1 MASTTN
7 AAKRRKTC
15 TATDMPSAVKDGDAV
30 LEGLPTKEQA
40 KLRAAYAAVDAHVKD
55 GQVVGIGSGSTIVYA
70 VQRLAEKV
78 RKDKISVVCIPTS
91 FQAIQLINDN
101 GLVLTD
107 LAHHPE
113 IDVAIDGAD
122 EISSQLDCIKGG
134 GGCHVQEKIVAACA
148 KTFIVVAD
156 FTKRAD
162 VLGTRWTKG
171 VPIEVLSLCYVPIQN
186 KLAAMGATP
195 TLRMAQSK
203 AGPVVT
209 DNGHF
214 ILDAVFG
221 PLAGTNAPDVLEKT
235 LALMPGVVG
244 SGLFVGMAAEAY
256 LGTQDGGVVRL
267 AL

>member
-1 MASTTN
+1 MC
-7 AAKRRKTC
+7 AA
-15 TATDMPSAVKDGDAV
+15 GDAV

-122 EISSQLDCIKGG
+122 EISSQLDCIK
-134 GGCHVQEKIVAACA
+134 V
-148 KTFIVVAD
+148 
-156 FTKRAD
+156 R
-162 VLGTRWTKG
+162 RR
-171 VPIEVLSLCYVPIQN
+171 
-186 KLAAMGATP
+186 TP
-195 TLRMAQSK
+195 H
-203 AGPVVT
+203 PC
-209 DNGHF
+209 N
-214 ILDAVFG
+214 
-221 PLAGTNAPDVLEKT
+221 
-235 LALMPGVVG
+235 
-244 SGLFVGMAAEAY
+244 
-256 LGTQDGGVVRL
+256 
-267 AL
+267 